1 MSSARVSFCLHQ
13 NLPSTWPLSTKTD
26 VLWSFKVIW
35 IPMLTMK
42 VNTDSWLF
50 RKRDCHTCTQLRNK
64 NFCLSLLSA
73 PLTFTNALYL
83 SKVEPSFS
91 LLPCAWPGTTFLKQ
105 ISRAHPPISISGNT
119 GCAGHSSGVSR
130 KRGCTASPSHTHTLW
145 TQLEVGCIPQPITCQ
160 DHLSPV
166 CCRRKL
172 CRGPKGPEQIGI
184 PKDGVFKMP
193 VNPLWF
199 ISCTAVDPPPQL
211 STPLHILLQVSCW
224 HPKIMKNITQYS

>member
-73 PLTFTNALYL
+73 PLTFINALYL

-105 ISRAHPPISISGNT
+105 ISRAHPPISISWQ
-119 GCAGHSSGVSR
+119 H
-130 KRGCTASPSHTHTLW
+130 W
-145 TQLEVGCIPQPITCQ
+145 
-160 DHLSPV
+160 
-166 CCRRKL
+166 L
-172 CRGPKGPEQIGI
+172 CRALLRYVTEAGMHSQHFPHPHTVDTTWSRLHSTAHHLPGSS
-184 PKDGVFKMP
+184 
-193 VNPLWF
+193 
-199 ISCTAVDPPPQL
+199 ISCLLRKKAVQRPQGTWANR
-211 STPLHILLQVSCW
+211 SPKRWSLQNAC
-224 HPKIMKNITQYS
+224 